1 VIPQTIAALA
11 AFLFLVAPGL
21 TFELIRERRR
31 PPIDETAFREASR
44 VALASLV
51 FTLLSL
57 LILSIGRALSP
68 KLLPDPQVWVET
80 GNPYMKKNYE
90 LIAGAALLQVTL
102 SCGLAAT
109 AAVMLGRTSRARI
122 DPYSLWYLALRRW
135 VKPGQQ
141 PLAMVV
147 LTNNDTVFGQVKG
160 YSTENERDSRELIL
174 GPPIFYQEAGDE
186 ETTDL
191 STDWTYLLIP
201 APSIRYLAVDYWSP
215 EERKN
220 R

>member
-31 PPIDETAFREASR
+31 PPVDETAFREASR

-57 LILSIGRALSP
+57 LILFIGQLLAP
-68 KLLPDPQVWVET
+68 KLLPDPAVWVES
-80 GNPYMKKNYE
+80 GKAYIKKNYQ
-90 LIAGAALLQVTL
+90 LIAIAALLQFAL

-109 AAVMLGRTSRARI
+109 AAVIIGRSSAARI
-122 DPYSLWYLALRRW
+122 NPYSLWYLALRGW
-135 VKPGQQ
+135 VKPKQQ

-147 LTNNDTVFGQVKG
+147 LNNDTTIFGQVRG
-160 YSTENERDSRELIL
+160 YSTENERDNRELIL
-174 GPPIFYQEAGDE
+174 GPPLFYQEEGDE

-191 STDWTYLLIP
+191 STDWTYVLIP
-201 APSIRYLAVDYWSP
+201 ASSMRYLAVDYWS
-215 EERKN
+215 RRDLKSK
-220 R
+220 